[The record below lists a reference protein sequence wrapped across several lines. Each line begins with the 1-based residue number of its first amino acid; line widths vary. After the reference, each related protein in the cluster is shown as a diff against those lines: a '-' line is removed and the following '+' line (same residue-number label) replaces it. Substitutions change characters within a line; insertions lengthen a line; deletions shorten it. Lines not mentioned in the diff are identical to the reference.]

1 MFLQSNIAFEADAGT
16 RTRRFAVLSVAGAAQ
31 LQRYDSK

>member
-1 MFLQSNIAFEADAGT
+1 MPGVHITFEADAVT

-31 LQRYDSK
+31 LQR